1 MLDVAQIADIALAA
15 VVKRYRLYCEDLV
28 DHYVFKHYL
37 CAHIVLNGLNN
48 CLQKLYTHHE
58 HYK

>member
-15 VVKRYRLYCEDLV
+15 VVKRYRLYREDLV

-37 CAHIVLNGLNN
+37 C
-48 CLQKLYTHHE
+48 TH
-58 HYK
+58 YDSTRRNTYQGTYLSPI